1 MQESSGER
9 AVESPAPYRE
19 ASSAERE
26 SQRLKTYLGASLLV
40 VVFLLMLLVYL
51 YHWAFTNARK
61 AQDYDQVKAARDR
74 FQNVLQHYREALQS
88 QFLAAL
94 EESLAGSLAEAQT
107 AASAKDYGRA
117 RHQLDQLKPWLQ
129 LGKQTP
135 IDMEPVQQAFDEADQ
150 ALDSLSAEAP
160 QKVAALIQ
168 ALQELVAAQKP

>member
-1 MQESSGER
+1 MGSS
-9 AVESPAPYRE
+9 APYRE
-19 ASSAERE
+19 TSSAERE

-40 VVFLLMLLVYL
+40 VVFLLMGLVYL
-51 YHWAFTNARK
+51 YHGAFTNARK

-94 EESLAGSLAEAQT
+94 EESLTSSLAEAQT
-107 AASAKDYGRA
+107 AASARDYGRA
-117 RHQLDQLKPWLQ
+117 RRQLDQLKPWLQ

-135 IDMEPVQQAFDEADQ
+135 IDMEPMQRAFDEAYQ

-168 ALQELVAAQKP
+168 AIQEVVAAPKP